1 MKRLVGRHY
10 VEKLINE
17 QMNGFAI
24 ENRSFSILRESNTRE
39 NILENVIDMVLDDY
53 RGEDIN
59 QNDLFNFANKI
70 YNTLL
75 IGINE

>member
-17 QMNGFAI
+17 QMNEFAI

-39 NILENVIDMVLDDY
+39 NILDNVIDMVLDDY

>member
-17 QMNGFAI
+17 QMNEFAI

-59 QNDLFNFANKI
+59 QNDLFSFANKI

>member
-1 MKRLVGRHY
+1 MKRLVGTHY

-17 QMNGFAI
+17 QMNEFAI

-39 NILENVIDMVLDDY
+39 NILENVVDMVLDDY
-53 RGEDIN
+53 RGENIN

-70 YNTLL
+70 YSKLL

>member
-1 MKRLVGRHY
+1 MKRLVGAHY

-17 QMNGFAI
+17 QMNEFAI

-53 RGEDIN
+53 RGENIN
-59 QNDLFNFANKI
+59 QNDLYNFANKI
-70 YNTLL
+70 YSKLL

>member
-1 MKRLVGRHY
+1 MKRLVGTHY

-17 QMNGFAI
+17 QMNEFAI

-53 RGEDIN
+53 RGENIN
-59 QNDLFNFANKI
+59 QNDLYNFANKI
-70 YNTLL
+70 YSKLL